1 MSLIWLYPLNLC
13 RLLIVLA
20 TTYHHH
26 LVATTQIAGIVLEKA
41 SCMSDLWTWGWG
53 WWGEQDLTHR
63 SFVSVPLSKG
73 NIQDRLL

>member
-41 SCMSDLWTWGWG
+41 SCMSDLWTLLEGLG
-53 WWGEQDLTHR
+53 NLKDLD
-63 SFVSVPLSKG
+63 FKCKPLR
-73 NIQDRLL
+73 N